1 MKSILEMLANDTL
14 EISSRYYEYSK
25 EYQQKEDEMDKIRQK
40 ILDKLDE
47 EGKTLFDEYESATA
61 DLQSITKANEFIYGY
76 QIGTL
81 MMIDVYSVLDSPA
94 LNERY

>member
-1 MKSILEMLANDTL
+1 MKSILEMFANDEL

-25 EYQQKEDEMDKIRQK
+25 EFRQKENEMEKIRDK

-47 EGKTLFDEYESATA
+47 EGKTLLDEYENANA
-61 DLQSITKANEFIYGY
+61 DLQGITKTIEFIYGY
-76 QIGTL
+76 QIGSL